1 MALPNHLSE
10 RELQLSEISQ
20 QRRPLIRERELQ
32 LSEISQQRRPLIRS
46 NETAINDKA
55 VRRKNR
61 RQVGWRIQPSHACE
75 EGNVVVNHLFECGRR
90 VVVKVGRSSAYS
102 TQLCDVHHPEVRR
115 LAREKQSSW
124 IRSGDEL
131 EGAIRESDSVRAR
144 VTRQPLRTWRV
155 TIRGWSR
162 TCGLDVGHAVWM
174 L

>member
-1 MALPNHLSE
+1 MALPNHLS
-10 RELQLSEISQ
+10 
-20 QRRPLIRERELQ
+20 ERELQ

-75 EGNVVVNHLFECGRR
+75 EGNIVVNHLFECGRR

-131 EGAIRESDSVRAR
+131 EGAIRESDAVRPR
-144 VTRQPLRTWRV
+144 VTRQTLGTWEVAVRCRPRT
-155 TIRGWSR
+155 SS
-162 TCGLDVGHAVWM
+162 LDVVIAHD
-174 L
+174 